1 MNLAEMPKFPLAQLP
16 TPLMPARNLSAAL
29 GGPEILIKR
38 DDLTGLA
45 LGGNKTRKLEYLIA
59 DAQAQGATHVITM
72 GAVQS
77 NHCRQ
82 TAAAARLAGLNCVLV
97 MNASSDDPDIQGNL
111 LLDHILG
118 ADTRVIT
125 DKTKRKETALH
136 VAEELKEQGY
146 VPYQI
151 PGGGSN
157 AIGAASYVA
166 ATYELMT
173 QIIEQGASP
182 SRLYTTSSA
191 SGGTHAGLALGAK
204 LAGVPYAVHG
214 VSIEGPAD
222 ELKSIITPLANDTA
236 EYLGLDIRLDE
247 SDVII
252 HDQYTGPAYGVA
264 TEECLQ
270 AIRMC
275 ARTEALLLDPVYTAK
290 TMSGMID
297 HIRTGE
303 IGSDE
308 TVVFLHTGGAPA
320 VFADTDSIIPAMQG
334 SGIQEKP

>member
-1 MNLAEMPKFPLAQLP
+1 MNLADMPKFPLAQLP

-29 GGPEILIKR
+29 GGPEILVKR

-59 DAQAQGATHVITM
+59 DAQAQGATHVITV

-97 MNASSDDPDIQGNL
+97 MNASTDEPDIQGNL

-118 ADTRVIT
+118 AETRIVT
-125 DKTKRKETALH
+125 DKAQRQPMTVQ
-136 VAEELKEQGY
+136 VAEELKEQGF

-173 QIIEQGASP
+173 QLIDRGASP
-182 SRLYTTSSA
+182 SRVYTTSSA

-222 ELKSIITPLANDTA
+222 HLKSVITPLANKTA

-252 HDQYTGPAYGVA
+252 HDDYTGPAYGVA
-264 TEECLQ
+264 TEECLN
-270 AIRMC
+270 AIRLC

-297 HIRTGE
+297 HIRTGQ

-308 TVVFLHTGGAPA
+308 SVVFLHTGGTPA
-320 VFADTDSIIPAMQG
+320 VFADTDSIIPAMHG
-334 SGIQEKP
+334 VGIS

>member
-1 MNLAEMPKFPLAQLP
+1 MKLAALPKFPLAQLP
-16 TPLMPARNLSAAL
+16 TPLTPARNLSAAL

-59 DAQAQGATHVITM
+59 DAQAKGATHVITM

-82 TAAAARLAGLNCVLV
+82 TAAAAKMAGLNCVLV

-118 ADTRVIT
+118 AETRIVT
-125 DKTKRKETALH
+125 DKGQRQPMALQ
-136 VAEELKEQGY
+136 VEEELKAQGHI
-146 VPYQI
+146 PYQI

-157 AIGAASYVA
+157 AIGASSYVA
-166 ATYELMT
+166 ATYELMH
-173 QIIEQGASP
+173 QLIDQGASP

-204 LAGVPYAVHG
+204 LAGVPYEVHG
-214 VSIEGPAD
+214 VSIESKAD
-222 ELKSIITPLANDTA
+222 HLKGIITPLANQTA

-252 HDQYTGPAYGVA
+252 HDDYTGPAYGVA
-264 TEECLQ
+264 TEECLE
-270 AIRMC
+270 AIRLC
-275 ARTEALLLDPVYTAK
+275 ARTDALLFDPVYTGK

-297 HIRTGE
+297 HIRSGQ

-308 TVVFLHTGGAPA
+308 TVVFLHTGGVPA
-320 VFADTDSIIPAMQG
+320 VFADTDSIVPFMQTG
-334 SGIQEKP
+334 

>member
-1 MNLAEMPKFPLAQLP
+1 MKLGTLPKFPLAQLP
-16 TPLMPARNLSAAL
+16 TPLTPASNLSAAL
-29 GGPEILIKR
+29 GGPEILVKR

-59 DAQAQGATHVITM
+59 DAQAQGATHVITV

-82 TAAAARLAGLNCVLV
+82 TAAAARVAGLNCVLV

-118 ADTRVIT
+118 ADTRIVT
-125 DKTKRKETALH
+125 DKNDRQPMTIQ
-136 VAEELKEQGY
+136 VAEELRAKGY

-157 AIGAASYVA
+157 AIGASAYVA
-166 ATYELMT
+166 ATYELMA
-173 QIIEQGASP
+173 QLVEHGASP
-182 SRLYTTSSA
+182 TRFYTTSSF

-214 VSIEGPAD
+214 VSIEGRAD
-222 ELKSIITPLANDTA
+222 DVKKVITPLANQTA
-236 EYLGLDIRLDE
+236 EYLGLDVRLSEDE
-247 SDVII
+247 VIV
-252 HDQYTGPAYGVA
+252 HDAYTGPAYGVA
-264 TEECLQ
+264 TEECLE
-270 AIRMC
+270 AIRLC

-290 TMSGMID
+290 TMAGMID

-308 TVVFLHTGGAPA
+308 TVMFLHTGGVPA
-320 VFADTDSIIPAMQG
+320 VFADTASIIPAMQAA
-334 SGIQEKP
+334 SVS

>member
-1 MNLAEMPKFPLAQLP
+1 MNLADMPKFPLAQLP
-16 TPLMPARNLSAAL
+16 TPLMLARNLSAAL
-29 GGPEILIKR
+29 GGPEILVKR

-59 DAQAQGATHVITM
+59 DAQAQGATHVITV

-118 ADTRVIT
+118 AETRIVT
-125 DKTKRKETALH
+125 DKAQRQPMTVQ
-136 VAEELKEQGY
+136 VAEELKEQGF

-173 QIIEQGASP
+173 QLIDQGASP
-182 SRLYTTSSA
+182 SRVYTTSSA

-222 ELKSIITPLANDTA
+222 HLKSIITPLANQTA

-247 SDVII
+247 PDVII
-252 HDQYTGPAYGVA
+252 HDDYTGPAYGVA
-264 TEECLQ
+264 TEECLN
-270 AIRMC
+270 AIRLC

-297 HIRTGE
+297 HIRSGQ

-308 TVVFLHTGGAPA
+308 SVVFLHTGGTPA
-320 VFADTDSIIPAMQG
+320 VFADTDSIIPAMHG
-334 SGIQEKP
+334 VGIS

>member
-1 MNLAEMPKFPLAQLP
+1 MNLTELPKFPLAQLP
-16 TPLMPARNLSAAL
+16 TPLMPAKNLSAAL
-29 GGPEILIKR
+29 DGPEILVKR

-59 DAQAQGATHVITM
+59 DAQAKGATHVITV

-97 MNASSDDPDIQGNL
+97 MNASSDDPEIQGNL
-111 LLDHILG
+111 LLDQILG
-118 ADTRVIT
+118 AETRIVT
-125 DKTKRKETALH
+125 DKNQRQPMTLQVEQ
-136 VAEELKEQGY
+136 ELMDQGF

-157 AIGAASYVA
+157 AIGASSYVA

-173 QIIEQGASP
+173 QLIELGASP
-182 SRLYTTSSA
+182 SRLYTTSSG

-204 LAGVPYAVHG
+204 LAGVPYEVHG
-214 VSIEGPAD
+214 VSIEGKAD
-222 ELKSIITPLANDTA
+222 HLKTIITPLANKTA

-252 HDQYTGPAYGVA
+252 HDDYTGPAYGVA
-264 TEECLQ
+264 TEECLD
-270 AIRMC
+270 AIRLC

-297 HIRTGE
+297 HIRSGQ
-303 IGSDE
+303 IGKDE
-308 TVVFLHTGGAPA
+308 TVVFLHTGGVPA
-320 VFADTDSIIPAMQG
+320 VFADTDSIVPFMQT
-334 SGIQEKP
+334 SGVS

>member
-1 MNLAEMPKFPLAQLP
+1 MKLGTLPKFPLAQLP
-16 TPLMPARNLSAAL
+16 TPLMPAGNLSAAL
-29 GGPEILIKR
+29 GGPEILVKR

-59 DAQAQGATHVITM
+59 DAQAHGATHVITV

-97 MNASSDDPDIQGNL
+97 MNASSEDPDIQGNL
-111 LLDHILG
+111 LLDYILG
-118 ADTRVIT
+118 AETRIVT
-125 DKTKRKETALH
+125 DKNDRQPMTLQ
-136 VAEELKEQGY
+136 VAEELRAQGY

-157 AIGAASYVA
+157 AIGASSYVA
-166 ATYELMT
+166 ATYELMV
-173 QIIEQGASP
+173 QLVEQGASP
-182 SRLYTTSSA
+182 TRLYTTSSA

-214 VSIEGPAD
+214 VSIEGRSD
-222 ELKSIITPLANDTA
+222 DLKKVITPLANQTA
-236 EYLGLDIRLDE
+236 EYLGLDVRLSEDE
-247 SDVII
+247 VII
-252 HDQYTGPAYGVA
+252 HDAYTGPAYGVA
-264 TEECLQ
+264 TEECLE
-270 AIRMC
+270 AIRLC

-297 HIRTGE
+297 HIRSGE

-308 TVVFLHTGGAPA
+308 SVIFLHTGGSPA
-320 VFADTDSIIPAMQG
+320 LFADTASIIPAMQTA
-334 SGIQEKP
+334 SAI